1 MIQSHLRMTKFNL
14 HVKSMYYQYMKDIVN
29 SDISSLKGKTGFLLF
44 YFTASWCGPCQRIKP
59 LIQGISDGVDESH
72 LEIYRVDLDM
82 NESLVAELKIR
93 SVPTFYLFK
102 GKDLV
107 DQCSGADI
115 SKVHAMLKRHLP

>member
-1 MIQSHLRMTKFNL
+1 
-14 HVKSMYYQYMKDIVN
+14 MKEIVN

-59 LIQGISDGVDESH
+59 LIQGISDGFDPNL
-72 LEIYRVDLDM
+72 LEIYMVDLDN
-82 NESLVAELKIR
+82 NESLVSDLKIR

-107 DQCSGADI
+107 DKVSGADI
-115 SKVHAMLKRHLP
+115 SKVHGMLKAHLP